1 MCSVFLLTFLPLLCS
16 DVPLLPRQSNSTGPF
31 VLRAFQPG
39 SPIHLSSVNANDGHF
54 WLGKATSSACPAALE
69 PDCPTGTETALAVSV
84 AGYANL
90 YASVPAGQ
98 DIYVAKD
105 GALSFTEAHDEEG
118 VGSIAYPSGFSYDDS
133 VDACASAGAFT
144 FSGTTSKGWLACPVA
159 ANGNGNGPWQVYADI
174 KRTNATGCLA
184 FEARGERY
192 EGVGVWQYN

>member
-1 MCSVFLLTFLPLLCS
+1 M
-16 DVPLLPRQSNSTGPF
+16 
-31 VLRAFQPG
+31 
-39 SPIHLSSVNANDGHF
+39 
-54 WLGKATSSACPAALE
+54 
-69 PDCPTGTETALAVSV
+69 GTETALAVSV

-90 YASVPAGQ
+90 VRPIQNPPPRGPNSPFSVLTPKRLQYASVPAGQ